1 MTRKSGIA
9 RTKSISNVANNQAV
23 SWTIGSK
30 PNANSHVGCFA
41 GAGGLENRP
50 ATHGDPGREVTNGH
64 GAIPLAADCG
74 RENSVAMISKEE
86 VQASYEE
93 FLQALKSGD
102 TSSLERM
109 YADDYML
116 VRPNG
121 DILTKELILADLRQH
136 SMRFTSFDVD
146 DVLIRTKGSVGILTA
161 VVRSTAVRDG
171 VEIRTHARQVAIL
184 SKENGRI
191 TISHFQSTNVVGR

>member
-1 MTRKSGIA
+1 
-9 RTKSISNVANNQAV
+9 
-23 SWTIGSK
+23 
-30 PNANSHVGCFA
+30 
-41 GAGGLENRP
+41 
-50 ATHGDPGREVTNGH
+50 
-64 GAIPLAADCG
+64 
-74 RENSVAMISKEE
+74 MISKEE

-93 FLQALKSGD
+93 FIQALKSGD
-102 TSSLERM
+102 RSSPERM

-121 DILTKELILADLRQH
+121 DTLTKELILADLRQH

-146 DVLIRTKGSVGILTA
+146 DVRIRTKGSVGILTA
-161 VVRSTAVRDG
+161 GVRSTAVREG

-191 TISHFQSTNVVGR
+191 TISHFQSTNVVDR